1 MMSDRCFEN
10 VTSKLE
16 ELKNDDSVMLDLAQ
30 KAFRAYNRAI
40 YPFDFLINAAINRN
54 LALSEGFRT
63 LIKDRNMI
71 CAGALLR
78 MNLDTALRVY
88 AGFRVG
94 DPHEFAISVMEGKH
108 ISRMKDRGGKPMTD
122 RYLLSKLSRDYPW
135 IESVYKKTSGY
146 VHLSEVHIFNTFD
159 PNIDPETGKFGVKIG
174 PRDTDLPEEFY
185 LEAIVAFHESSGI
198 LAKYV
203 NGWVFTKD
211 NPERVAAMRKHLE
224 NQGIV
229 PILDI

>member
-1 MMSDRCFEN
+1 MISNRCFEN

-16 ELKNDDSVMLDLAQ
+16 ELKNDDKVMLDLAQ
-30 KAFRAYNRAI
+30 KAFRAHNRAI
-40 YPFDFLINAAINRN
+40 YPFDFLVNAAINRN

-78 MNLDTALRVY
+78 LNLDTALRVY
-88 AGFRVG
+88 AGFRV
-94 DPHEFAISVMEGKH
+94 DNPHEFANSIMQGKQ
-108 ISRMKDRGGKPMTD
+108 IRRMKDKSGESMTD

-135 IESVYKKTSGY
+135 IESVYEKTSGY
-146 VHLSEVHIFNTFD
+146 IHLSDVHIFNTFD

-174 PRDTDLPEEFY
+174 PRDTDLPVEIY
-185 LEAIVAFHESSGI
+185 LEAIVAFHEASGI

-203 NGWVFTKD
+203 SGWVFTKD
-211 NPERVAAMRKHLE
+211 NPEKVAAIREHLE
-224 NQGIV
+224 NQGID